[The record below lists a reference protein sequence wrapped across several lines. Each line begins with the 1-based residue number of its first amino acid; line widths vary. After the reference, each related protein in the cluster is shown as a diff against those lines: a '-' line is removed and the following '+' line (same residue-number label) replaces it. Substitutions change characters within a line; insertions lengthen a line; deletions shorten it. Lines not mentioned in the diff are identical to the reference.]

1 MSDIVE
7 RLLEP
12 DWHDPACPFKMHCYC
27 DDGAPHDKV
36 SHPLALEAASTI
48 TALRERVKVLEADG
62 FKLSAGQCIN
72 PGGHGLKLG
81 EGGNPYCSAHEALE
95 ALRAELA
102 AAEAREARLREEIA
116 KLSWPEW
123 FYDADGEMETADCS
137 VEEVVESVLEW
148 HCEPGDY
155 HKPRLIEVA
164 TAKPLPSIWVI
175 ARAYTDEEK
184 NEHDDEPYDIREF
197 STEAEARAALQEA
210 DDGR

>member
-1 MSDIVE
+1 MTDTITSARVRE
-7 RLLEP
+7 
-12 DWHDPACPFKMHCYC
+12 
-27 DDGAPHDKV
+27 
-36 SHPLALEAASTI
+36 LEA
-48 TALRERVKVLEADG
+48 EC

-95 ALRAELA
+95 ALRAQLA

-116 KLSWPEW
+116 KLSRPEW
-123 FYDADGEMETADCS
+123 FYDADGEMERADCS
-137 VEEVVESVLEW
+137 VGEVVESVLEW
-148 HCEPGDY
+148 HREPGDY

-184 NEHDDEPYDIREF
+184 NEHDDDEPYNIREF

-210 DDGR
+210 TDGRA